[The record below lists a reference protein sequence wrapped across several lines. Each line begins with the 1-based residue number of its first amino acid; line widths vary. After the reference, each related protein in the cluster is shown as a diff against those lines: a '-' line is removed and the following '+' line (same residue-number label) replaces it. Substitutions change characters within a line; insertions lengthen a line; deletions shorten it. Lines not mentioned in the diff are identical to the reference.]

1 VAIHIQNRTV
11 ARLATELAALTGE
24 SKTEAIRKSLEE
36 RMFRLSNASLLRARR
51 AELARV
57 LGRDIRA
64 MVPAGG
70 RRVILSQ
77 EEVQELLA
85 YGP

>member
-1 VAIHIQNRTV
+1 MAIHINNPAV

-36 RMFRLSNASLLRARR
+36 RMSRLSCTALLRVRR

-57 LGRDIRA
+57 LGREIRA

-70 RRVILSQ
+70 RKAILRQ